1 MMATDRDIITAMQ
14 EGLPVCPEPY
24 AAIAEQL
31 NIDEQELHTRI
42 EKMLA
47 SGTIRR
53 IGLVPNH
60 YRIGYRYNAM
70 TVWELDD
77 AKVDTI
83 GELLGKQP
91 SVSHCYKRPKQLPEW
106 PFNLFAMVHGR
117 SLDEVNDKIEV
128 LRQLIGDDCRQSEV
142 LFSEKILKKSGLR
155 LKNRSQENA

>member
-1 MMATDRDIITAMQ
+1 MADDRDIIKVMQ
-14 EGLPVCPEPY
+14 EGLPICPEPY
-24 AAIAEQL
+24 AAIAEKL
-31 NIDEQELHTRI
+31 NISEQELHERI
-42 EKMLA
+42 EQMLA

-77 AKVDTI
+77 KKVDAI
-83 GELLGKQP
+83 GELLGKQS
-91 SVSHCYKRPKQLPEW
+91 SVSHCYKRPSILPTW

-117 SLDEVNDKIEV
+117 SLNEVNDKIEA

-142 LFSEKILKKSGLR
+142 LFSEKILKKTGLR
-155 LKNRSQENA
+155 LKNRSPENA

>member
-1 MMATDRDIITAMQ
+1 MVADRDIIKVMQ

-42 EKMLA
+42 EQMLA
-47 SGTIRR
+47 SGIIRR

-77 AKVDTI
+77 NKVDTI
-83 GELLGKQP
+83 GKLLGEQP

-117 SLDEVNDKIEV
+117 SLDEVNDKIES

-142 LFSEKILKKSGLR
+142 LFSEKILKKTGLR
-155 LKNRSQENA
+155 LKNRSDENA